1 MPPIFYTVT
10 AIQGDYAD
18 LISDGGQPHSVTM
31 FLLPEGVT
39 VGQPAEAGKFSVEAL
54 TGIEAKNP
62 RPVGRGF
69 LMKLRLL
76 LRRQMPISRRSG

>member
-31 FLLPEGVT
+31 FLLPDGVT
-39 VGQPAEAGKFSVEAL
+39 VGSRL
-54 TGIEAKNP
+54 
-62 RPVGRGF
+62 
-69 LMKLRLL
+69 KLENFQWKLL
-76 LRRQMPISRRSG
+76 PE

>member
-39 VGQPAEAGKFSVEAL
+39 VGSRL
-54 TGIEAKNP
+54 
-62 RPVGRGF
+62 
-69 LMKLRLL
+69 KLENFQWELL
-76 LRRQMPISRRSG
+76 

>member
-39 VGQPAEAGKFSVEAL
+39 VGSRL
-54 TGIEAKNP
+54 
-62 RPVGRGF
+62 
-69 LMKLRLL
+69 KLENFQWELL
-76 LRRQMPISRRSG
+76 SE

>member
-39 VGQPAEAGKFSVEAL
+39 VGTPSARSEPRKTDHKTNPPA
-54 TGIEAKNP
+54 I
-62 RPVGRGF
+62 GRGV
-69 LMKLRLL
+69 RLSKMVTFCCCGA
-76 LRRQMPISRRSG
+76 RCPFSRRSG